1 MIFHG
6 RYRFN
11 YGAYRPFITA
21 YILTPGGEWV
31 KCSFLV
37 DTGADETFLHHRS
50 LKLLGLETK
59 GLEVKDDVSG
69 VGGYG
74 IPYFEFDTE
83 IRLVS
88 PTESWIFA
96 GKVNV
101 FLDHHAADVPILG
114 RDVLDKFAAIFDR
127 AREDVIMIG
136 KPDGY
141 EIRRARPKE

>member
-1 MIFHG
+1 M
-6 RYRFN
+6 
-11 YGAYRPFITA
+11 A
-21 YILTPGGEWV
+21 
-31 KCSFLV
+31 
-37 DTGADETFLHHRS
+37 
-50 LKLLGLETK
+50 LKLTRIEPTSPEDWERFEQDQADFDWLAEHSV
-59 GLEVKDDVSG
+59 EID
-69 VGGYG
+69 
-74 IPYFEFDTE
+74 EFDTE

-101 FLDHHAADVPILG
+101 FLDPHAADVPILG

-127 AREDVIMIG
+127 AREDVILIG